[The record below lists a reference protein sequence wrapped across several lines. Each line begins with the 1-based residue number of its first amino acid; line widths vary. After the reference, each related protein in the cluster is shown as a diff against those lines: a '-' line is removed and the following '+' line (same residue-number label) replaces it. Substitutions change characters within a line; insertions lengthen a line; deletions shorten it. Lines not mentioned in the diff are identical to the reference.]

1 MPKAAE
7 LLIYDVIGRDFWGE
21 GVDATGVINFLAE
34 QDDDAEIHVRI
45 NSPGGSAFDG
55 AAIYNVLAQNDRRV
69 VVHIDGLAASAASL
83 VAMAGDEIRMASNA
97 IMMIHNASGIT
108 VGTAADHE
116 KSIEMLRTVDESMA
130 KAYAA
135 RGGLG
140 LPDVKEIMDAETWMG
155 AEEAEG
161 YGFADIITEPKEASA
176 SWGRSGER
184 IVASFRKSPQHLT
197 QAPQMRPHQIAAQA
211 AEEHQPMDMK
221 KVSAMLGV
229 PEDAHED
236 TLVAAIEAR
245 CEEVDKLTANLE
257 AAMAREPDPRKYA
270 SRDDLEKIR
279 ARSEALEA
287 KLRDRDLEDLLV
299 RGEGRIV
306 FSDNDRDRYRRFVQS
321 GGMTL
326 DALREEIENK
336 PVSELATRDEV
347 KARTPQTDANGLDQD
362 DLDFCA
368 QYKIDQELFAKNK
381 AARLK
386 VV

>member
-21 GVDATGVINFLAE
+21 GVDATGVVNFLAE

-55 AAIYNVLAQNDRRV
+55 AAIYNVLAQSDRRV

-347 KARTPQTDANGLDQD
+347 KARTPQTDENGLDQD

>member
-347 KARTPQTDANGLDQD
+347 KARTPQTDENGLDQD